1 MAKKKEIDKVKLSA
15 FPEEVDKDGL
25 KWYGEM
31 SYETQMAVLS
41 HYLHADKKNLPAE
54 EREEIIYAVKEFL
67 ARKKYRQKDGEVNH
81 SKVLVLIYPQ
91 SEKKKVSKL
100 IKIVK
105 NW

>member
-41 HYLHADKKNLPAE
+41 QYLHADKKNLSAE
-54 EREEIIYAVKEFL
+54 ERKEIIYAVKEFSL
-67 ARKKYRQKDGEVNH
+67 GWNVYT
-81 SKVLVLIYPQ
+81 SKTNFVDFD
-91 SEKKKVSKL
+91 ENFT
-100 IKIVK
+100 KIFVY
-105 NW
+105 